1 LNTVLSPEEMMVDP
15 IFDYGSQRK
24 DVSNIHDLP
33 GWTGLYNC
41 ERVQSINIST
51 TDRTER
57 ATVGSIGVINTSA
70 TINRFFT
77 PQVKPVIEPVVQP
90 VPLASKTN
98 SSNLTK
104 NQSYFWT
111 IIAAGAVEGILVLM
125 VGGLVFAGVTLIRQ
139 NKS

>member
-1 LNTVLSPEEMMVDP
+1 
-15 IFDYGSQRK
+15 
-24 DVSNIHDLP
+24 
-33 GWTGLYNC
+33 
-41 ERVQSINIST
+41 
-51 TDRTER
+51 
-57 ATVGSIGVINTSA
+57 VGSIGVNNTSA
-70 TINRFFT
+70 TINSFFT
-77 PQVKPVIEPVVQP
+77 PQVKPVIEPVVEPVVQP
-90 VPLASKTN
+90 VPPASKTN

>member
-1 LNTVLSPEEMMVDP
+1 
-15 IFDYGSQRK
+15 
-24 DVSNIHDLP
+24 
-33 GWTGLYNC
+33 
-41 ERVQSINIST
+41 
-51 TDRTER
+51 
-57 ATVGSIGVINTSA
+57 
-70 TINRFFT
+70 
-77 PQVKPVIEPVVQP
+77 VVQP
-90 VPLASKTN
+90 VPPASKTN